1 MTSVDSG
8 VTHGDVGGGGDLEAG
23 AFGMWVTQMR
33 ESIDGDHGSDVPCG
47 TCTACCTSSQFIH
60 ITPDETDTLAHIP
73 KALLFPAPRLPE
85 GHVLMPYNDRGHCPM
100 LIDFECSIYEHRPMT
115 CRTYD
120 CRIFPA
126 AGLKIDEPEKGLIAA
141 QTQRWRFQYP
151 ATGDETRHHAVTAA
165 GSFLRD
171 HVEML
176 EQIGLPTNTTQL
188 AVLAVEFHDLF
199 IGQHD
204 DGTATTLRLPE
215 VQGVRVEL
223 TRRVDARRRR

>member
-1 MTSVDSG
+1 MQG
-8 VTHGDVGGGGDLEAG
+8 EGGGGGDLEAG
-23 AFGMWVTQMR
+23 AFGTWVTQMR
-33 ESIDGDHGSDVPCG
+33 ESIDGDHGSDVRCG

-60 ITPDETDTLAHIP
+60 IRPDETDTLAHIP
-73 KALLFPAPRLPE
+73 KSLLFPAPRLPE
-85 GHVLMPYNDRGHCPM
+85 GHVLMPYDGRGHCPM
-100 LIDFECSIYEHRPMT
+100 LVDFECSIYEHRPMT

-126 AGLKIDEPEKGLIAA
+126 AGLKVDESDKRLIAA
-141 QTQRWRFQYP
+141 QAQRWRFQYP
-151 ATGDETRHHAVTAA
+151 ATGDETQHQAVKAA
-165 GSFLRD
+165 ASFLRD

-188 AVLAVEFHDLF
+188 AVLAVELHDLF
-199 IGQHD
+199 IDPHD
-204 DGTATTLRLPE
+204 DGTATTLRRPD